1 MFSWTH
7 KHTQQQTLLK
17 LPKPKR
23 TLAPKI
29 YIWWSTFEKFCTTLF
44 KRIFRFENIFSGL
57 VFSVY
62 PSIPLRSPIFTR
74 FLVLHSYKTNLSGWY
89 TLFIPRQRLSLLFFQ
104 IICISS
110 VFQWWIR
117 ESTKE
122 VELSFALCT
131 RCPIS
136 VEFLWSLEGLLRE
149 SVGSQILVQNRKI
162 WEFEPL
168 IL

>member
-29 YIWWSTFEKFCTTLF
+29 YIWWSTYEKFCTTLF

-74 FLVLHSYKTNLSGWY
+74 FLVLHSYKTNLSGWC
-89 TLFIPRQRLSLLFFQ
+89 TLFIPRQRLSLLFSDYMYFKRFPVVDKGIYERSWTFFCFVHKVSYFGRVSLKLRGTPQ
-104 IICISS
+104 GVSRKPNPC
-110 VFQWWIR
+110 
-117 ESTKE
+117 TK
-122 VELSFALCT
+122 
-131 RCPIS
+131 
-136 VEFLWSLEGLLRE
+136 
-149 SVGSQILVQNRKI
+149 
-162 WEFEPL
+162 
-168 IL
+168 